1 MNPESQKEYDH
12 LVAQIEATGTAKAS
26 KMFGMPCLK
35 NEKGKAFAGY
45 FNGEVTFKL
54 PPDTVQAWLRQP
66 GAKLFDPGMGRPM
79 KEWLQLSVDHSK
91 HWLSLATEAL
101 EYVNRLGK

>member
-1 MNPESQKEYDH
+1 MQKNPLQEYNN
-12 LVAQIEATGTAKAS
+12 LVFEIEASGEAKAS

-54 PPDTVQAWLRQP
+54 PPETIQAWLKQP
-66 GAKLFDPGMGRPM
+66 GARLFDPGMGRPM
-79 KEWLQLSVDHSK
+79 KEWIQLPVEHSG
-91 HWLSLATEAL
+91 HWLSLAKEAL
-101 EYVNRLGK
+101 DYVTRTAK